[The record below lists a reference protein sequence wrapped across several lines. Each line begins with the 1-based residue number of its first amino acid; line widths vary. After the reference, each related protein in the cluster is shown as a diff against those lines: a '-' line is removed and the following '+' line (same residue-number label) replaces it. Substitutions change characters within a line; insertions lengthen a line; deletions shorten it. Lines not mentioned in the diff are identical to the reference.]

1 MTKKVYRQEDGF
13 GLRLLGRLV
22 VFVTVMSFLGCVA
35 AIPVAVVYYEKE
47 HEYIVTVQLP
57 KNADKV
63 YQTAIEVGEEMS
75 EEGKVKIL
83 KREDKKRL
91 IEGESATQPPRKG
104 SFHVIPVDGGS
115 SQIIATGERGKYE
128 KEDKALTFEAVQRV
142 AEKLGVKYKVVK
154 EVR

>member
-1 MTKKVYRQEDGF
+1 MTKKVFRQEDGL
-13 GLRLLGRLV
+13 GLRLAGRLV
-22 VFVTVMSFLGCVA
+22 IFLTVISFLGCVA
-35 AIPVAVVYYEKE
+35 AIPVAVVYYERE

-75 EEGKVKIL
+75 TEGKVKVV

-91 IEGESATQPPRKG
+91 IEAESISQPPRKG
-104 SFHVIPVDGGS
+104 SYHVISVDGGS

-128 KEDKALTFEAVQRV
+128 KTDKALSFEAVGRV
-142 AEKLGVKYKVVK
+142 AKKLGVKYKVVK
-154 EVR
+154 VVR